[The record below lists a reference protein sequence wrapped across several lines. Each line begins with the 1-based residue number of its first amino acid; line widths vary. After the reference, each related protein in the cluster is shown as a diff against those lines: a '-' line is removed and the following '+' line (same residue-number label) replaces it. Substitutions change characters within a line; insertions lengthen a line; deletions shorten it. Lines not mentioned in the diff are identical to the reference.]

1 MMTERPEVFSLD
13 KNVLKIVITGGPCG
27 GKSTAIERVKAEFE
41 NLGYRVLLVQETA
54 TELIRG
60 GVAPWTCR
68 SNADYQSIQMSMQL
82 QKERIFEEAAEI
94 MKENRILIVCDRGL
108 IDNKVYMSNEEFLGV
123 MLRLGVNE
131 VELRDNYDAVFHLV
145 TAANGAEQF
154 YTTANNSARTET
166 PQQAKE
172 LDEKLIDAWTGH
184 PHLRVIGNKKSF
196 EDKLNRLLE
205 EIKLFAGIPE
215 PVEIERKFLIH
226 YPDIQKL
233 EQMKKCQRTEI
244 IQTYLHAP
252 EGEEVRVRQRG
263 ADGNYTYSHTR
274 KVKLGNM
281 KRIEEEKRIS
291 RDEYLT
297 YLMDADTRMRQI
309 RKSRYCLVYKNKY
322 FEIDIYPFWQDKA
335 VMEIELLSENE
346 QFEIPPFVDVIK
358 EVTGDPEYKN
368 STLAKI

>member
-1 MMTERPEVFSLD
+1 MG

-27 GKSTAIERVKAEFE
+27 GKSTAIERVKSEFE
-41 NLGYRVLLVQETA
+41 ALGYRVLLVQETA

-60 GVAPWTCR
+60 GVAPWTCPT
-68 SNADYQSIQMSMQL
+68 NADYQWLQMSMQI
-82 QKERIFEEAAEI
+82 QKEKIFEHAAEV
-94 MKENRILIVCDRGL
+94 MKEDNILIVCDRGL

-123 MLRLGVNE
+123 TLHLGVNE

-145 TAANGAEQF
+145 TAANGAEKF

-166 PQQAKE
+166 PEQARE
-172 LDEKLIDAWTGH
+172 LDAKLIDAWTGH
-184 PHLRVIGNKKSF
+184 PHLRIIGNETTF
-196 EDKLNRLLE
+196 ENKIKRLLE

-215 PVEIERKFLIH
+215 PIEIERKFLIS
-226 YPDIQKL
+226 YPDINML
-233 EQMKKCQRTEI
+233 DQMINCQRTEI

-252 EGEEVRVRQRG
+252 DGEEVRVRQRG
-263 ADGNYTYSHTR
+263 VDGNYTYSHTR
-274 KVKLGNM
+274 KRKLGKM

-297 YLMDADTRMRQI
+297 FLMDADTNMRQI

-346 QFEIPPFVDVIK
+346 KFEIPPFVHVIK

-368 STLAKI
+368 STLAKR